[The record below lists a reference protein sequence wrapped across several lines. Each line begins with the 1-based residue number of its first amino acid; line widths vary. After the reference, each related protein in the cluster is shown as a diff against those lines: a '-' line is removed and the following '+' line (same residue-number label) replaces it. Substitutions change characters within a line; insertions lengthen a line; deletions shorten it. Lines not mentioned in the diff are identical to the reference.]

1 MGSKTI
7 CLCCLFFVVLFTSPF
22 VILITLS
29 YVGVKPRFYIQEIY
43 IPSLNNSN
51 THNNATNLNTSIF
64 IDLKFKRVVAHVPL
78 RYEDVNITLYYG
90 SNRSF
95 GAVGSYVVA
104 GFSQGKKKTARRR
117 AVVEARGL
125 PWEDAFEKISGGSAV
140 ALAVELATK
149 YKLRRCDEGNC
160 YYTKPKTVVVAA
172 DLVVDASGLEV
183 SKKPIRLH

>member
-1 MGSKTI
+1 MCSKSV
-7 CLCCLFFVVLFTSPF
+7 CLCCLFLAVLFASPF
-22 VILITLS
+22 VIITTLS

-51 THNNATNLNTSIF
+51 THNATNLNTSII
-64 IDLKFKRVVAHVPL
+64 IDLKFKRVVAFVPL

-90 SNRSF
+90 PNRSF

-104 GFSQGKKKTARRR
+104 GFSQGTKKTTRRR

-125 PWEDAFEKISGGSAV
+125 PWEDAFEMISGGS
-140 ALAVELATK
+140 AVELATK
-149 YKLRRCDEGNC
+149 YKLQQCDDGSC
-160 YYTKPKTVVVAA
+160 YYAKAKTVVVAA